1 MLRLLD
7 LQLIMVLKYVAPY
20 GHEGGNTRY
29 SAQLLGT
36 GTDYDKLKEYY
47 NGLTYPMDLLE
58 DMVETYVRG
67 MCNMREYVKKYL
79 GVEPVSFINDFSKIP
94 KEYRAGVAQE
104 YPELKGHDAH
114 GYTF

>member
-1 MLRLLD
+1 
-7 LQLIMVLKYVAPY
+7 
-20 GHEGGNTRY
+20 
-29 SAQLLGT
+29 
-36 GTDYDKLKEYY
+36 
-47 NGLTYPMDLLE
+47 MDLPE

-104 YPELKGHDAH
+104 YSELKGHEAH
-114 GYTF
+114 GYTFWTYDG

>member
-1 MLRLLD
+1 
-7 LQLIMVLKYVAPY
+7 
-20 GHEGGNTRY
+20 
-29 SAQLLGT
+29 
-36 GTDYDKLKEYY
+36 
-47 NGLTYPMDLLE
+47 MDLPE

-104 YPELKGHDAH
+104 YLELKGHEAH